1 GKSLQVY
8 PNPVAA
14 GDLLNIG
21 MANDGSDV
29 RVEIVNAL
37 GAVVS
42 VENSTKV
49 AATFK
54 APSVPGIYTVRIT
67 AEGKGT
73 YCRKLVV
80 R

>member
-1 GKSLQVY
+1 
-8 PNPVAA
+8 
-14 GDLLNIG
+14 